1 MLKYLKLKNSIYL
14 VIGGG
19 FIGCGLIRDLA
30 MNGGVK
36 VGLIDQG
43 DFASGTSST
52 PSKLIHGGFRYLL
65 NHDLALVSEAYSER
79 EVPLRIVPGLVKPLP
94 VVILNYIR

>member
-1 MLKYLKLKNSIYL
+1 
-14 VIGGG
+14 
-19 FIGCGLIRDLA
+19 

-43 DFASGTSST
+43 DFASGSSST

-65 NHDLALVSEAYSER
+65 NHDLVLVSEAYSER

>member
-1 MLKYLKLKNSIYL
+1 M
-14 VIGGG
+14 
-19 FIGCGLIRDLA
+19 
-30 MNGGVK
+30 
-36 VGLIDQG
+36 
-43 DFASGTSST
+43 
-52 PSKLIHGGFRYLL
+52 IHGGFRYLL